1 MTGRRILLQLWLVT
15 ACTGGVASPPPGQ
28 PSPRHSPPPA
38 ATETTTLEET
48 EARLREDL
56 ERATPTQRRVSFVT
70 VYYVNDRTA
79 ADLLTDWFRR
89 QEDVAAV
96 RLHESA
102 SRTRVQGAA
111 SREAGAVSVA
121 EEEWWELEV
130 ESPIG
135 ALGPGDVTDWV
146 RLLRSVPTDARW
158 RLGPSILA
166 KP

>member
-1 MTGRRILLQLWLVT
+1 MRLTRISLQLWVIT

-28 PSPRHSPPPA
+28 PSPRQSPPA
-38 ATETTTLEET
+38 AAPEATTLEET
-48 EARLREDL
+48 EVQLRE
-56 ERATPTQRRVSFVT
+56 EIARSTPMQRHRSFVT

-89 QEDVAAV
+89 QEGVAAV

-102 SRTRVQGAA
+102 SRTRVQGVA
-111 SREAGAVSVA
+111 SRAGGAVNIA

-130 ESPIG
+130 ESPTR
-135 ALGPGDVTDWV
+135 ALEASDVTAWV
-146 RLLRSVPTDARW
+146 RLLRAVPADARW
-158 RLGPSILA
+158 RLGPSIMA